1 MAKRRVS
8 LTHRKQR
15 SVLTDMLPFEVP
27 PTFSNRGFYR
37 FLRDNYVEIENKQ
50 LRWVCETDAL
60 DRTMR
65 LLFGINSAEGVTTE
79 VVTEWGKTKI
89 RRSVPIEKCQMA
101 TIPFNFMVSHNLDG
115 RTLSVIHPRNQVAVA
130 SFYAT
135 HSALIIYHTSV
146 SEFSIRRPVSVS
158 RYAYFKDKLHDE
170 RLDGVAGLEEE
181 DREYEQLG
189 SYFVYRKYRN
199 IHRFFESYKYHR
211 SEKKYDAMVQ
221 IDVSKCFDSIYTHS
235 LSWAVLG
242 KDQTKFS
249 LRKSN
254 GTFSGHFDALMR
266 HLNHNET
273 NGIVI
278 GPEFSRIFAE
288 IILQSVDAEVIVR
301 LAKGA
306 NLTHKVDY
314 EIFRYVDDFFVFYN
328 EDSTQLKIFETL
340 QQVLKGK
347 KLSINTAKIKYYQKP
362 IITEITIAKERI
374 STLLNDEVDPACEEE
389 PSVGASLPPEQK
401 LVCAINANR
410 LIIRY
415 KAAIKKAGVTYG
427 DLLNYTFAIV
437 ENKLEKLFN
446 AYSASNK
453 ADRDSKH
460 LSNALLAIMEFAFFA
475 YSASPKVNHTIRL
488 CRMIA
493 TSVDFL
499 HAQGFPYEQKHLLFK
514 YVHDNV
520 MQQLEKNTMSV
531 HREIESLYLLISLSQ
546 IGREYWLPVSVLLRH
561 FLINEKEDKINEEK
575 GKKNYVRPAG
585 FMSHFSITILLSYI
599 KNKVRYKKL
608 KAFVEAHI
616 IEKLEYMKAHCRND
630 AEALIMLLDLVVCPY
645 ISDATK
651 DSVGLIFGLD
661 AAGLESVQ
669 SANGQWFTAWGD
681 KFDLGKELDAK
692 RSREVY

>member
-37 FLRDNYVEIENKQ
+37 FLRDHSIEIEQ
-50 LRWVCETDAL
+50 GHLRWICETGTL
-60 DRTMR
+60 EPTMR
-65 LLFGINSAEGVTTE
+65 LLFGIGATVAITTE
-79 VVTEWGKTKI
+79 VVTEWGKQKT
-89 RRSVPIEKCQMA
+89 RRSVPIGKCQMA
-101 TIPFNFMVSHNLDG
+101 TIPFNFRVAHNLDG
-115 RTLSVIHPRNQVAVA
+115 RTLSVVHPRNQVAMA
-130 SFYAT
+130 GFYAT

-158 RYAYFKDKLHDE
+158 RYAYFKDKLHEE
-170 RLDGVAGLEEE
+170 RLHAAGGLEEE

-189 SYFVYRKYRN
+189 SYFVYRRYRN

-235 LSWAVLG
+235 LPWAVLG
-242 KDQTKFS
+242 KGQTKFS
-249 LRKSN
+249 LDESKT
-254 GTFSGHFDALMR
+254 TFAGRFDALMQN
-266 HLNHNET
+266 LNHKET

-288 IILQSVDAEVIVR
+288 IILQSVDADL
-301 LAKGA
+301 LAQLAEGA
-306 NLTHKVDY
+306 NLIHKVDY

-328 EDSTQLKIFETL
+328 EESTQLKIFETL
-340 QQVLKGK
+340 QEILKGK
-347 KLSINTAKIKYYQKP
+347 KLSINTAKIKHYQKP

-374 STLLNDEVDPACEEE
+374 STLLNDEVDPVCEEE
-389 PSVGASLPPEQK
+389 PPANPADPPKQK
-401 LVCAINANR
+401 LICAINANR

-415 KAAIKKAGVTYG
+415 KAAIKEAGVTYG
-427 DLLNYTFAIV
+427 DLLNYTFAII
-437 ENKLEKLFN
+437 ENKIEKLFK
-446 AYSASNK
+446 AFVASDK
-453 ADRDSKH
+453 TDRDRKR

-475 YSASPKVNHTIRL
+475 YSASPKVNHTIRI

-499 HAQGFPYEQKHLLFK
+499 NAQGMPYEQKHLLFK

-531 HREIESLYLLISLSQ
+531 HREVESLYLLISLSQ
-546 IGREYWLPVSVLLRH
+546 IGREYWLPVSVLLKH
-561 FLINEKEDKINEEK
+561 FLIEEK
-575 GKKNYVRPAG
+575 KDNAGVVSLVRPTG
-585 FMSHFSITILLSYI
+585 FMSHFSVTILLSYI
-599 KNKVRYKKL
+599 KDKIRYAPL
-608 KAFVEAHI
+608 KTFVEAQI
-616 IEKLEYMKAHCRND
+616 IAKLEYMKAHCPND
-630 AEALIMLLDLVVCPY
+630 AETLIMLLDLVICPY
-645 ISDATK
+645 ISAATK
-651 DSVGLIFGLD
+651 NTIGGIFGLD
-661 AAGLESVQ
+661 AAGLASVQ
-669 SANGQWFTAWGD
+669 SVNDHWFTAWGD
-681 KFDLGKELDAK
+681 KLDLGKELDAK

>member
-8 LTHRKQR
+8 LKHRKQR

-27 PTFSNRGFYR
+27 PTFSNRGYYR
-37 FLRDNYVEIENKQ
+37 FLRDNNVEIENGQ
-50 LRWVCETDAL
+50 LRWICKTDAL

-65 LLFGINSAEGVTTE
+65 LLFGILPSAVITE
-79 VVTEWGKTKI
+79 ETLIEWGKEKF
-89 RRSVPIEKCQMA
+89 RRFIPLNKCQMA
-101 TIPFNFMVSHNLDG
+101 TIPFNFRVAHNLDG
-115 RTLSVIHPRNQVAVA
+115 RTLSVVHPRNQVAVA

-158 RYAYFKDKLHDE
+158 RYAYFKDKLHEE
-170 RLDGVAGLEEE
+170 RLDPVVGVEEE

-235 LSWAVLG
+235 LPWAVLG
-242 KDQTKFS
+242 KEQTKFS
-249 LRKSN
+249 LEESK
-254 GTFSGHFDALMR
+254 GTFGGRFDALMQG
-266 HLNHNET
+266 LNHKET

-288 IILQSVDAEVIVR
+288 IILQSVDVELIKQ
-301 LAKGA
+301 LAHGA

-328 EDSTQLKIFETL
+328 DESTQLKIFETL
-340 QQVLKGK
+340 QEILKGK
-347 KLSINTAKIKYYQKP
+347 KLSINAAKIKHYKKP
-362 IITEITIAKERI
+362 IITEITVAKERI
-374 STLLNDEVDPACEEE
+374 SLLLNDEINPLCEEE
-389 PSVGASLPPEQK
+389 PPADPAKPPKLK
-401 LVCAINANR
+401 LVCGINANR
-410 LIIRY
+410 LIVRY
-415 KAAIKKAGVTYG
+415 KAAIKETGVTYG
-427 DLLNYTFAIV
+427 DLLNYTFAIM
-437 ENKLEKLFN
+437 ENKVEKLFK
-446 AYSASNK
+446 AYVASDK
-453 ADRDSKH
+453 SDHDRKR

-475 YSASPKVNHTIRL
+475 YSASPKVNHTIRI

-499 HAQGFPYEQKHLLFK
+499 HARGLPYEQKHLLFK

-531 HREIESLYLLISLSQ
+531 HREVESLYLLISLSQ
-546 IGREYWLPVSVLLRH
+546 IGREYWIPVSVLLRH
-561 FLINEKEDKINEEK
+561 FLIKEVEGTGDYI
-575 GKKNYVRPAG
+575 RPTG
-585 FMSHFSITILLSYI
+585 FMNHFSVTILLSYI
-599 KNKVRYKKL
+599 KDKVRYAKL
-608 KAFVEAHI
+608 KTFIESHI
-616 IEKLEYMKAHCRND
+616 IAKLEYMKAHCPND
-630 AEALIMLLDLVVCPY
+630 AETLIMLLDLVVCPY
-645 ISDATK
+645 ISAATK
-651 DSVGLIFGLD
+651 DAIGQIFGLD
-661 AAGLESVQ
+661 AAGLASVQ
-669 SANGQWFTAWGD
+669 SANDHWFTAWGD
-681 KFDLGKELDAK
+681 KFDLGKELDSK

>member
-27 PTFSNRGFYR
+27 PTFSNRGYYR
-37 FLRDNYVEIENKQ
+37 FLRENSIEIENGH
-50 LRWVCETDAL
+50 LRWVCETGTL

-65 LLFGINSAEGVTTE
+65 LLFGIKADAVIATD
-79 VVTEWGKTKI
+79 VVTEWGKEKT
-89 RRSVPIEKCQMA
+89 RRTMPISKCEMA
-101 TIPFNFMVSHNLDG
+101 TIPFNFRVAHNLDG
-115 RTLSVIHPRNQVAVA
+115 RTLSVVHPRNQVAVA

-135 HSALIIYHTSV
+135 HSGLIIYHTSV
-146 SEFSIRRPVSVS
+146 SEFSIRHPVSVS
-158 RYAYFKDKLHDE
+158 RYAYFKDKLHEE
-170 RLDGVAGLEEE
+170 RLDAVAGLEEE

-221 IDVSKCFDSIYTHS
+221 LDVSKCFDSIYTHS
-235 LSWAVLG
+235 LPWAVLG

-249 LRKSN
+249 LEASK
-254 GTFSGHFDALMR
+254 GTFGGRFDALMQN
-266 HLNHNET
+266 LNHKET

-288 IILQSVDAEVIVR
+288 IILQSVDAELIKQ
-301 LAKGA
+301 LATTA

-328 EDSTQLKIFETL
+328 EESTQLKVFETL
-340 QQVLKGK
+340 QEILKGK
-347 KLSINTAKIKYYQKP
+347 KLSINTAKIKRHQKP

-374 STLLNDEVDPACEEE
+374 SSLLNDEIDPICEEE
-389 PSVGASLPPEQK
+389 LFADPAKPPKHK
-401 LVCAINANR
+401 LVCRLNANR

-415 KAAIKKAGVTYG
+415 KAAIKESGVTYG
-427 DLLNYTFAIV
+427 DLLNYSFAIV
-437 ENKLEKLFN
+437 ENKIEKLFK
-446 AYSASNK
+446 AYIASDKTDQDCN
-453 ADRDSKH
+453 R
-460 LSNALLAIMEFAFFA
+460 LSSALLAIMEFAFFA
-475 YSASPKVNHTIRL
+475 YSASPKVNHTIRI

-499 HAQGFPYEQKHLLFK
+499 NAQKLPYEQKHLLFK

-531 HREIESLYLLISLSQ
+531 HREVESLYLLISLSQ
-546 IGREYWLPVSVLLRH
+546 IGREYWLPVTVLLRH
-561 FLINEKEDKINEEK
+561 FLIKEEQ
-575 GKKNYVRPAG
+575 GTGNYIRPTG
-585 FMSHFSITILLSYI
+585 FMNHFSVTILLSYI
-599 KNKVRYKKL
+599 KGKVRYAKL
-608 KAFVEAHI
+608 KSFIEAHI
-616 IEKLEYMKAHCRND
+616 IAKLEYMKVHCPND
-630 AEALIMLLDLVVCPY
+630 AETLIMMLDLIVCPY
-645 ISDATK
+645 ISAVTK
-651 DSVGLIFGLD
+651 DTIGLIFGLD
-661 AAGLESVQ
+661 AAALASVQ
-669 SANGQWFTAWGD
+669 AANDHWFTAWGD
-681 KFDLGKELDAK
+681 KFNLGKELDAK

>member
-1 MAKRRVS
+1 MARRRVS

-27 PTFSNRGFYR
+27 PTFSNRGYYR
-37 FLRDNYVEIENKQ
+37 FLRDNSIEIEKGQ
-50 LRWVCETDAL
+50 LRWICETDAL

-65 LLFGINSAEGVTTE
+65 LLFGIDPAVVITPQ
-79 VVTEWGKTKI
+79 VVTEWGKQKT
-89 RRSVPIEKCQMA
+89 RRSVLLKKCQMA
-101 TIPFNFMVSHNLDG
+101 TIPFNFRVAHNLDG
-115 RTLSVIHPRNQVAVA
+115 RTLSVVHPRNQVEVA

-135 HSALIIYHTSV
+135 HSALIIYHSSA

-158 RYAYFKDKLHDE
+158 RYSYFKDKLHEE
-170 RLDGVAGLEEE
+170 RLDFVAGLEEE

-199 IHRFFESYKYHR
+199 IHRFFESYEYHR
-211 SEKKYDAMVQ
+211 SEKKYNAMMQ

-235 LSWAVLG
+235 LPWAVLG

-249 LRKSN
+249 LEASK
-254 GTFSGHFDALMR
+254 GTFGGRLDALMQN
-266 HLNHNET
+266 LNHKET

-288 IILQSVDAEVIVR
+288 IILQSVDAELITQ
-301 LAKGA
+301 LAEGA

-340 QQVLKGK
+340 QQILKTK
-347 KLSINTAKIKYYQKP
+347 KLSINSAKIKHYQKP

-374 STLLNDEVDPACEEE
+374 STLLNDEVDPVCEEE
-389 PSVGASLPPEQK
+389 PLADTSKPPKQK

-415 KAAIKKAGVTYG
+415 KAAIKEAGVTYG
-427 DLLNYTFAIV
+427 DLLNYTFAII
-437 ENKLEKLFN
+437 ENKLEKLFK
-446 AYSASNK
+446 AYTASDK
-453 ADRDSKH
+453 TDRNRKY
-460 LSNALLAIMEFAFFA
+460 LSNALLATMEFAFFA

-499 HAQGFPYEQKHLLFK
+499 HAQGLPYEQKHLLFK

-520 MQQLEKNTMSV
+520 MQQLEKNTMSI
-531 HREIESLYLLISLSQ
+531 HREVESLYLLISLSQ

-561 FLINEKEDKINEEK
+561 FLIKEEE
-575 GKKNYVRPAG
+575 GTGNYIRPIG
-585 FMSHFSITILLSYI
+585 FMNHFSITILLSYI
-599 KNKVRYKKL
+599 KDKVRYEKL

-616 IEKLEYMKAHCRND
+616 IAKLEYMKAHCPND

-645 ISDATK
+645 ISAATK
-651 DSVGLIFGLD
+651 DAIGLIFGLD
-661 AAGLESVQ
+661 AAGLASVQ
-669 SANGQWFTAWGD
+669 SANEHWFTAWGD

>member
-37 FLRDNYVEIENKQ
+37 FLRDNSVEIENKQ

-60 DRTMR
+60 DLTMR
-65 LLFGINSAEGVTTE
+65 LLFGIKPDVKITTK
-79 VVTEWGKTKI
+79 VVIEWGKEKTS
-89 RRSVPIEKCQMA
+89 RSVHIGKCQMA
-101 TIPFNFMVSHNLDG
+101 TIPFNFRVAHNLDG
-115 RTLSVIHPRNQVAVA
+115 RSLSVIHPRNQVAVA

-135 HSALIIYHTSV
+135 HSALIIFHTSV

-158 RYAYFKDKLHDE
+158 RYAYFKDKLHEE

-199 IHRFFESYKYHR
+199 IHRFFESYNYHR

-221 IDVSKCFDSIYTHS
+221 IDVNKCFDSIYTHS
-235 LSWAVLG
+235 LPWAVLG

-249 LRKSN
+249 LDESKK
-254 GTFSGHFDALMR
+254 TFGGHFDDLMQN
-266 HLNHNET
+266 LNHKET

-288 IILQSVDAEVIVR
+288 IILQSVDAELITQ
-301 LAKGA
+301 LAEGA

-328 EDSTQLKIFETL
+328 EDSTQLKILETL
-340 QQVLKGK
+340 QQILKTK
-347 KLSINTAKIKYYQKP
+347 KLSINTAKIKHYQKP

-374 STLLNDEVDPACEEE
+374 STLLNNEVDPVCEEE
-389 PSVGASLPPEQK
+389 PLADASKPPKQK

-415 KAAIKKAGVTYG
+415 KAAIKEAGVTYG
-427 DLLNYTFAIV
+427 DLLNYTFAII
-437 ENKLEKLFN
+437 ENKLEKLFK
-446 AYSASNK
+446 AYTASDK
-453 ADRDSKH
+453 TERDRKY
-460 LSNALLAIMEFAFFA
+460 LSNALLATMEFAFFT

-499 HAQGFPYEQKHLLFK
+499 HAQGLPYEQKHLLFK

-520 MQQLEKNTMSV
+520 LQQLEKNTTSI
-531 HREIESLYLLISLSQ
+531 HREVESLYLLISLSQ
-546 IGREYWLPVSVLLRH
+546 IGREYWLPVPVLLRH
-561 FLINEKEDKINEEK
+561 FLIKEEEIT
-575 GKKNYVRPAG
+575 GNYIRPIG
-585 FMSHFSITILLSYI
+585 FMNHFSITVLLSYI
-599 KNKVRYKKL
+599 KDKVRYEKL

-616 IEKLEYMKAHCRND
+616 IAKLEYMKAHCPND

-645 ISDATK
+645 ISASTK
-651 DSVGLIFGLD
+651 DAIGLIFGLD
-661 AAGLESVQ
+661 ASGLASVQ
-669 SANGQWFTAWGD
+669 SANEHWFTAWGD

>member
-37 FLRDNYVEIENKQ
+37 FLRDNSVEIENKQ
-50 LRWVCETDAL
+50 LRWVCDTDAL
-60 DRTMR
+60 DRVMR
-65 LLFGINSAEGVTTE
+65 LLFGISPSVTITTE
-79 VVTEWGKTKI
+79 VLTEWGKEKT
-89 RRSVPIEKCQMA
+89 RRSVPIGKCHMA
-101 TIPFNFMVSHNLDG
+101 TIPFNFRVAHNLDG

-158 RYAYFKDKLHDE
+158 RYAYFKDKLHEE
-170 RLDGVAGLEEE
+170 RLDGVSGLEEE

-211 SEKKYDAMVQ
+211 SEKKYNAMVQ
-221 IDVSKCFDSIYTHS
+221 IDVNKCFDSIYTHS
-235 LSWAVLG
+235 LPWALMG

-249 LRKSN
+249 LDESK
-254 GTFSGHFDALMR
+254 GTFGGRFDALMQD
-266 HLNHNET
+266 LNHKET

-288 IILQSVDAEVIVR
+288 IILQSIDAELITQ
-301 LAKGA
+301 LAEGA

-328 EDSTQLKIFETL
+328 DDSTQLKIFETL
-340 QQVLKGK
+340 QQILKAK
-347 KLSINTAKIKYYQKP
+347 KLSINTSKIKHYQKP

-374 STLLNDEVDPACEEE
+374 STLLNEGVNPVCAEEALAD
-389 PSVGASLPPEQK
+389 ASKAPKKK

-415 KAAIKKAGVTYG
+415 KAAIKEAGVTYG
-427 DLLNYTFAIV
+427 DLLNYTFAII
-437 ENKLEKLFN
+437 ENKLEKLFK
-446 AYSASNK
+446 AYVDSEK
-453 ADRDSKH
+453 TDRDRKH
-460 LSNALLAIMEFAFFA
+460 VSNALLAIMEFVFFA

-488 CRMIA
+488 CRMITA
-493 TSVDFL
+493 SVEFL
-499 HAQGFPYEQKHLLFK
+499 HAQELPYEQKHLLFK

-531 HREIESLYLLISLSQ
+531 HREVESLYLLISLSQ
-546 IGREYWLPVSVLLRH
+546 IGREYWLPVSVILQH
-561 FLINEKEDKINEEK
+561 FLIKEEDNT
-575 GKKNYVRPAG
+575 GNYIRPTG
-585 FMSHFSITILLSYI
+585 FMNHFSITILLSYI
-599 KNKVRYKKL
+599 KDKVRYGKL

-616 IEKLEYMKAHCRND
+616 IAKLEYMKAHCPND
-630 AEALIMLLDLVVCPY
+630 AETLIMLLDLVVCPY
-645 ISDATK
+645 ISAATK
-651 DSVGLIFGLD
+651 DAVGLIFGLD
-661 AAGLESVQ
+661 APGLAAVQ
-669 SANGQWFTAWGD
+669 SVSDHWFTAWGD

>member
-37 FLRDNYVEIENKQ
+37 FLRNNCIEIEKGQ
-50 LRWVCETDAL
+50 LRWTCETPNL

-65 LLFGINSAEGVTTE
+65 LLFGIRHDTLIETK
-79 VVTEWGKTKI
+79 VVTEWGKQKT
-89 RRSVPIEKCQMA
+89 RRSVPIGKCQMA
-101 TIPFNFMVSHNLDG
+101 TIPYNFRVAHNLDG
-115 RTLSVIHPRNQVAVA
+115 RTLSVVHPRNQVDVA

-135 HSALIIYHTSV
+135 HSALILYHTSV

-158 RYAYFKDKLHDE
+158 RYAYFKDKLHEE
-170 RLDGVAGLEEE
+170 RKDAVAGVEEE

-235 LSWAVLG
+235 LPWAVLG

-249 LRKSN
+249 LDESKV
-254 GTFSGHFDALMR
+254 TFGGQFDALMQN
-266 HLNHNET
+266 LNHKET

-278 GPEFSRIFAE
+278 GPEFSRVFAE
-288 IILQSVDAEVIVR
+288 IILQSVDAELLKK
-301 LAKGA
+301 LADRE
-306 NLTHKVDY
+306 NLSHKIDY
-314 EIFRYVDDFFVFYN
+314 EIFRYVDDFFIFYN
-328 EDSTQLKIFETL
+328 DESTQLLIFETL
-340 QQVLKGK
+340 QEVLKSK
-347 KLSINTAKIKYYQKP
+347 KLSINTAKIKHYQKP

-374 STLLNDEVDPACEEE
+374 STLLNEEIIPVSEEE
-389 PSVGASLPPEQK
+389 SVADPSMPPKQN
-401 LVCAINANR
+401 LGCVINANR

-415 KAAIKKAGVTYG
+415 KSAIKETGVTYG
-427 DLLNYTFAIV
+427 DLLNYTFAIA
-437 ENKLEKLFN
+437 ENKIEKLFN
-446 AYSASNK
+446 AYVASDK
-453 ADRDSKH
+453 SDRDQKR

-499 HAQGFPYEQKHLLFK
+499 HAQRLPYELKHLVFK

-520 MQQLEKNTMSV
+520 LQQLEKNAMSV
-531 HREIESLYLLISLSQ
+531 HREVESLYLLISLSQ

-561 FLINEKEDKINEEK
+561 FLIEEEDAT
-575 GKKNYVRPAG
+575 GDYVRPAG

-599 KNKVRYKKL
+599 KDKVRYAKL
-608 KAFVEAHI
+608 KAFIEAHI
-616 IEKLEYMKAHCRND
+616 IAKFEYGKAHCPND
-630 AEALIMLLDLVVCPY
+630 TETLILLLDLIVCPY
-645 ISDATK
+645 INTVTK
-651 DSVGLIFGLD
+651 GRIGQIFGLD
-661 AAGLESVQ
+661 AAGLSSIQ
-669 SANGQWFTAWGD
+669 SSNDHWFTAWGD

>member
-37 FLRDNYVEIENKQ
+37 FLRDNSVEIENRQ

-60 DRTMR
+60 DRIMQ
-65 LLFGINSAEGVTTE
+65 LLFGIDSAFAIAAE
-79 VVTEWGKTKI
+79 VVTEWGKKKT
-89 RRSVPIEKCQMA
+89 RRSVPISKCQMA
-101 TIPFNFMVSHNLDG
+101 TIPFNFRVAHNLDG

-135 HSALIIYHTSV
+135 HSALIIYHTSI

-158 RYAYFKDKLHDE
+158 RYAYFKDKLHEE
-170 RLDGVAGLEEE
+170 RLDGVVGLEEE

-235 LSWAVLG
+235 LPWAVLG

-249 LRKSN
+249 LKASME
-254 GTFSGHFDALMR
+254 TFGGRFDALMQN
-266 HLNHNET
+266 LNHKET

-288 IILQSVDAEVIVR
+288 IILQSVDAKLITR
-301 LAKGA
+301 LAEGA
-306 NLTHKVDY
+306 NLRHKVDY

-328 EDSTQLKIFETL
+328 EESTRLKIFESL
-340 QQVLKGK
+340 QDILKGY
-347 KLSINTAKIKYYQKP
+347 KLGINTAKIKHYQKP

-374 STLLNDEVDPACEEE
+374 STLLNDEVNPACEQEQLAD
-389 PSVGASLPPEQK
+389 PAQPPKQK

-415 KAAIKKAGVTYG
+415 KAAIKEAGVTYG
-427 DLLNYTFAIV
+427 DLLNYTFAII
-437 ENKLEKLFN
+437 ENKLEKVSK
-446 AYSASNK
+446 AYIASDK
-453 ADRDSKH
+453 TDRDRKR
-460 LSNALLAIMEFAFFA
+460 LSNALLAIMEFVFFA

-499 HAQGFPYEQKHLLFK
+499 RTQGLPYEQKHLLFK

-531 HREIESLYLLISLSQ
+531 HREVESLYLLISLSQ

-561 FLINEKEDKINEEK
+561 FLIEEEE
-575 GKKNYVRPAG
+575 GTGSFIRPTG
-585 FMSHFSITILLSYI
+585 FMNHFSITVLLSYI
-599 KNKVRYKKL
+599 KDKVRYAKL
-608 KAFVEAHI
+608 KYFIEAHV
-616 IEKLEYMKAHCRND
+616 IEKLEYMKAHCPDD
-630 AEALIMLLDLVVCPY
+630 AETLIMLLDLVVCPY

-651 DSVGLIFGLD
+651 DAIGLIFSLD
-661 AAGLESVQ
+661 AVGLASVQ
-669 SANGQWFTAWGD
+669 SANGHWFTAWGD
-681 KFDLGKELDAK
+681 KFDLAKELDAK

>member
-37 FLRDNYVEIENKQ
+37 FLRDNSVEIENKR

-60 DRTMR
+60 DRTMG
-65 LLFGINSAEGVTTE
+65 LLFGTNPTVAIKAE
-79 VVTEWGKTKI
+79 VVTEWGKEKT
-89 RRSVPIEKCQMA
+89 RRSVPIGKCQMA
-101 TIPFNFMVSHNLDG
+101 TIPFNFQVTHSLEG
-115 RTLSVIHPRNQVAVA
+115 RTLSVVHPRNQVAVA
-130 SFYAT
+130 NFYAT
-135 HSALIIYHTSV
+135 HSALIIYYTSI

-158 RYAYFKDKLHDE
+158 RCAYFKDKLHEE
-170 RLDGVAGLEEE
+170 RLDGVVGLEEE

-235 LSWAVLG
+235 LPWAVLG
-242 KDQTKFS
+242 KDQTKFN
-249 LRKSN
+249 LEKSKE
-254 GTFSGHFDALMR
+254 TFGGRFDALMQN
-266 HLNHNET
+266 LNHKET

-288 IILQSVDAEVIVR
+288 IILQSVDAELITQ
-301 LAKGA
+301 LAEGA

-314 EIFRYVDDFFVFYN
+314 EIFRYVDDFFVFCN
-328 EDSTQLKIFETL
+328 ESSTQLRIFETL
-340 QQVLKGK
+340 QQILKAK
-347 KLSINTAKIKYYQKP
+347 KLSINTAKIKHFQKP
-362 IITEITIAKERI
+362 IVTEITIAKERI
-374 STLLNDEVDPACEEE
+374 STLLNDEVDPVCEEE
-389 PSVGASLPPEQK
+389 PLAGASGSPKQN

-415 KAAIKKAGVTYG
+415 KAAIKEAGVTYS
-427 DLLNYTFAIV
+427 DLLNYTFAVI
-437 ENKLEKLFN
+437 ENKLEKLFT
-446 AYSASNK
+446 AYIASDK
-453 ADRDSKH
+453 TDRNRKQ
-460 LSNALLAIMEFAFFA
+460 LSNALLATMEFAFFA

-493 TSVDFL
+493 TSVNFL
-499 HAQGFPYEQKHLLFK
+499 HAQGLPYEQKHLLFK

-531 HREIESLYLLISLSQ
+531 HREVESLYLLISLPQ

-561 FLINEKEDKINEEK
+561 FLIKEEE
-575 GKKNYVRPAG
+575 GTGNYIRPTG
-585 FMSHFSITILLSYI
+585 FMNHFSITILLSYI
-599 KNKVRYKKL
+599 KGKVRYGKL

-616 IEKLEYMKAHCRND
+616 IAKLEYMKAQCPND
-630 AEALIMLLDLVVCPY
+630 AETLIVLLDLVVCPY
-645 ISDATK
+645 VSAATK
-651 DSVGLIFGLD
+651 DAVGQIFGLD
-661 AAGLESVQ
+661 AAGLASVQ
-669 SANGQWFTAWGD
+669 SANDHWFTAWGD